1 MYSFIFSQAA
11 IRNEISGMS
20 IEELLALKEKIGSK
34 MFDESLGLNKNS
46 PSKNKFKRENK
57 NRPRMEPISKKPVKR
72 SRDVV
77 GVKSENKKDF
87 RDPRFDPLCGDFD
100 EKVRFYKV
108 YFLRLS
114 LKIGLFLLKSNSL
127 KKVYFE
133 N

>member
-1 MYSFIFSQAA
+1 MYLFIFSQAA

-34 MFDESLGLNKNS
+34 MFDESLGLNKKS

-108 YFLRLS
+108 HFLKLS
-114 LKIGLFLLKSNSL
+114 LKIGL
-127 KKVYFE
+127 
-133 N
+133 